1 MQAEPLLQLP
11 PRLATADAMLAHAF
25 QLAGSSSSAEED
37 PLFPN
42 VHVRLDDEPPKPDS
56 PSPGSTP
63 VHQVHTSSVRSS
75 CNLQTS
81 IGF

>member
-1 MQAEPLLQLP
+1 MQLP

-42 VHVRLDDEPPKPDS
+42 IHVYLDVERHDADEPLPESAP
-56 PSPGSTP
+56 PQ
-63 VHQVHTSSVRSS
+63 QVCR
-75 CNLQTS
+75 
-81 IGF
+81 